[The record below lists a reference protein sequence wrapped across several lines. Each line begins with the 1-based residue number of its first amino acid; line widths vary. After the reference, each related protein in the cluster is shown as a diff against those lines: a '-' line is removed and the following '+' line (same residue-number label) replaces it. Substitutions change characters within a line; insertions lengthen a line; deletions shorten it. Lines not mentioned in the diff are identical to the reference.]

1 MPLSSHWMIL
11 RRHLSP
17 CWQRSSRSHRN
28 ARKEGSPD
36 KPGLTRNPS
45 WIQHCPN
52 PALPHLHC
60 LAHRALISPR
70 GGNHCFNTYTPINL
84 GENIRRRHTFDALQ
98 RLVVRWIACPW
109 SKDTEVLL
117 GVKRQRNNPGWII
130 PLGDGGGSDMWDEI
144 LQGILYLNLLR
155 ISDFVAS
162 LRLGQSQ
169 YLLLVDYQYY
179 TF

>member
-11 RRHLSP
+11 QRRLSP

-117 GVKRQRNNPGWII
+117 GVKRQRNNPGGLFLWRWGRLEDYRNTLF
-130 PLGDGGGSDMWDEI
+130 P
-144 LQGILYLNLLR
+144 NLLR

-162 LRLGQSQ
+162 SRLLQP
-169 YLLLVDYQYY
+169 
-179 TF
+179 